1 MNLNLPG
8 VILLGV
14 GALFMY
20 SAVKGG
26 NPATVVRD
34 ALNKGK
40 TVPKAGG
47 NQVTPAPGTP
57 KAGTGQTTPAP
68 ALQPF
73 ENRSA
78 L

>member
-14 GALFMY
+14 GSLFMY
-20 SAVKGG
+20 AAVKGG

-34 ALNKGK
+34 ALNKSK
-40 TVPKAGG
+40 SVPKAGG
-47 NQVTPAPGTP
+47 NQVTPAPGVPKSGGGQATP
-57 KAGTGQTTPAP
+57 SP